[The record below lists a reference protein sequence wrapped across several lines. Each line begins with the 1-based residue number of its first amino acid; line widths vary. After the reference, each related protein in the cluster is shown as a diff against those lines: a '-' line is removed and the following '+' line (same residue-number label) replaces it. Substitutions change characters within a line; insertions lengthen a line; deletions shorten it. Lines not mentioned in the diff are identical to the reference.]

1 MAYRYYIGYIP
12 KNKLEEVMKEVNRLE
27 SLIGTTDE
35 EGNTICAHTI
45 DSYLWNQATQIY
57 CFGNLC
63 SLDERVIHKIIYK
76 NRLDN
81 SLDSPASK
89 RLFFFV
95 NNKNFLYKLSRGY
108 QSIWCDYLK
117 TLSTALNK
125 KKNERTANEVSA
137 LNKFKNVICNEI
149 TEYEISTSL
158 GGKPYNENQFNY
170 ESVELYQMHTTF
182 NYEDNALCVWTC

>member
-12 KNKLEEVMKEVNRLE
+12 KNKLEEVMKEVNRLQF
-27 SLIGTTDE
+27 LIGTTDKD
-35 EGNTICAHTI
+35 GNIICASHI
-45 DSYLWNQATQIY
+45 DSYLRNQATQIY
-57 CFGNLC
+57 CLG
-63 SLDERVIHKIIYK
+63 SLYSLGENVIQEIIYE

-81 SLDSPASK
+81 FSGD
-89 RLFFFV
+89 REFFFV
-95 NNKNFLYKLSRGY
+95 NNKDFSYKLSRGY

-182 NYEDNALCVWTC
+182 NYADNALCVWVS